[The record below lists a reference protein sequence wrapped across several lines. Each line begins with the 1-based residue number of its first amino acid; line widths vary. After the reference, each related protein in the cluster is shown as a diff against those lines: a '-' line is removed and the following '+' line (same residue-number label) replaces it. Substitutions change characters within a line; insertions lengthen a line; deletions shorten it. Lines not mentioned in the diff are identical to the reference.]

1 MIQLLQP
8 CVKSQEVMLTL
19 KVKSSINSIIQLT
32 FGLKVFVLKQVIQET
47 DCQIAIPAG
56 GRVNS
61 ILSLRFSSPLEV
73 GCICNAEKLNSR
85 QPSTDSSI
93 GKGGKLQS
101 WNPNQWASWSFL

>member
-19 KVKSSINSIIQLT
+19 KVKSSISSIIQLM
-32 FGLKVFVLKQVIQET
+32 FGLKGRFKVFFLKEVLQET
-47 DCQIAIPAG
+47 DCQIVIPAG

-73 GCICNAEKLNSR
+73 GCICNTEKLNSR

-93 GKGGKLQS
+93 G
-101 WNPNQWASWSFL
+101 